1 MSASRPRS
9 TLVLGGA
16 RSGKSRHAE
25 ALGRAHGGDMIYI
38 ATGEARDGEMAKRIA
53 RHRAARGPAWTTI
66 EEPLEL
72 AAVLERAA
80 RPQRFVLVDCITLW
94 ISNVM
99 ARGRPVSE
107 EIEGLC
113 RVMAAASGD
122 VCLVSNEVGLGN
134 ATQQHEPP
142 HRHHHRAAQAL
153 DHARGH
159 EAPERIGEAARD
171 RA

>member
-1 MSASRPRS
+1 MDHDR
-9 TLVLGGA
+9 
-16 RSGKSRHAE
+16 
-25 ALGRAHGGDMIYI
+25 
-38 ATGEARDGEMAKRIA
+38 
-53 RHRAARGPAWTTI
+53 
-66 EEPLEL
+66 EPLEL

-122 VCLVSNEVGLGN
+122 VCLVSNEVGLGIVPDN
-134 ATQQHEPP
+134 PLARRFPRRGWACASAACGGLPACGVHGGGPA
-142 HRHHHRAAQAL
+142 HHGQMT
-153 DHARGH
+153 RG
-159 EAPERIGEAARD
+159 PWRVGGRP
-171 RA
+171 